1 MILYIQKLFRNE
13 NEGIDNSPKG
23 IKFFN
28 LGVFF
33 LVSAPA
39 IAGIFFLISL
49 IQSSFKSKINYF
61 QDKRNKIFII
71 SSILLILTTFINHFF
86 HFRNETLHDFQ
97 SSTHW
102 IGILNWIPYF
112 YCYWAFQKFLK
123 TSSLR
128 KNTAINLVSG
138 SIPLLLTSIGQYW
151 FEWHGPLKTLN
162 GLIIWFQRPI
172 LPGDGVTGL
181 FNNSNYAGSWLVIIF
196 PFIIALMYQITNSKI
211 HRFVISILISI
222 VGTLVYLSKSRN
234 ALLGSILSLQ
244 LLYQSKIFY
253 LFLFFLILIL
263 FSLTSFNYG
272 FKKQL
277 IDNFST
283 ISLNTE
289 SFSRLNIYKESIKFI
304 LERPL
309 LGWGSASFPL
319 LFFSRNNEW
328 LGHSHNIFFELAIN
342 YGLISSALIAFAIF
356 SILYRSFK
364 TIYFFKPLKD
374 KKEERENFYID
385 KAWWTAT
392 TILLFSQFFDIQYYD
407 FRIGII
413 FWILLSGL
421 SNLTPLNKN
430 INDAK

>member
-356 SILYRSFK
+356 SILYRSFE

>member
-1 MILYIQKLFRNE
+1 MILYIQKLFRDE

>member
-1 MILYIQKLFRNE
+1 MILYIQKLFRDE
-13 NEGIDNSPKG
+13 NEGKDNSPKG